1 MAGGKYRH
9 RIALQSPTTATN
21 ADGQKIPTAW
31 TAAGTIWAHVE
42 LAGAAESSAH
52 RQSRGSW
59 NATVAVRFSTLTAT
73 IRENWRFTFN
83 GNTYEIKSARDR
95 EGTRKEIV
103 IEAETRPGIS

>member
-1 MAGGKYRH
+1 MSGGKYRH

-21 ADGQKIPTAW
+21 DDGQKIPTGW
-31 TAAGTIWAHVE
+31 SDPVTIWANVE
-42 LAGAAESSAH
+42 LAGAAESIEH

-59 NATVAVRFSTLTAT
+59 NATVEVRFSTLTAT

-83 GNTYEIKSARDR
+83 GNTYEIKTARDR
-95 EGTRKEIV
+95 EGTRERIV